1 MAASYA
7 HKTSGQNFWLG
18 DRGPFQPPGRPMAAR
33 SPSFRGIWPSLQKL
47 ETLLFRHL
55 HIIYLGLSSV
65 LTLSHKHTL
74 YLTLAHVHARTHSH
88 VHVCTHTH
96 THAREALIDGSHEVI
111 SQNERNACKLFFFEP
126 RGSKNS
132 PFLLCLITG
141 VIILRLPWIC
151 NNWVKHQTRDMPDLT
166 WYTG

>member
-1 MAASYA
+1 MAASNA

-74 YLTLAHVHARTHSH
+74 YLTLAHVHARTHTH

-96 THAREALIDGSHEVI
+96 PCARMHAHTHTRT
-111 SQNERNACKLFFFEP
+111 
-126 RGSKNS
+126 RGSDRWQPRSHQSKWKE
-132 PFLLCLITG
+132 CLQIIFFRTTWLKKFSFFTLSYHGCHYFEIT
-141 VIILRLPWIC
+141 L
-151 NNWVKHQTRDMPDLT
+151 DL
-166 WYTG
+166 

>member
-1 MAASYA
+1 MAGGSWTLPTPWSSNGSTCSIISRYLTIAAKIRNPLISTLAYYLFGSEQRA
-7 HKTSGQNFWLG
+7 H
-18 DRGPFQPPGRPMAAR
+18 
-33 SPSFRGIWPSLQKL
+33 
-47 ETLLFRHL
+47 
-55 HIIYLGLSSV
+55 
-65 LTLSHKHTL
+65 TLSQTYSLSHSRACT
-74 YLTLAHVHARTHSH
+74 RTHTHTCSRMH
-88 VHVCTHTH
+88 AHTH

-151 NNWVKHQTRDMPDLT
+151 NNWVKHQTRAQDMPDLT
-166 WYTG
+166 

>member
-18 DRGPFQPPGRPMAAR
+18 DRGPFQPPGRPMAPRA
-33 SPSFRGIWPSLQKL
+33 PSFRGIWPSLQKL

-74 YLTLAHVHARTHSH
+74 YLTLAHVHARTHTH
-88 VHVCTHTH
+88 VHVCTH

-111 SQNERNACKLFFFEP
+111 SQNERNACKLFFSNHVAQKILLFYFVLS
-126 RGSKNS
+126 RVSLFWDYLGSVT
-132 PFLLCLITG
+132 IG
-141 VIILRLPWIC
+141 
-151 NNWVKHQTRDMPDLT
+151 
-166 WYTG
+166 